1 MLKILN
7 SPTMYYQVYK
17 SLYISPKLP
26 IPIIWLERH
35 CSKLQLLTITRLCF
49 GKVLFSGK
57 NNGIFGLA
65 HVRLCHVD
73 YLKTGT
79 EGWQKI
85 LLT

>member
-1 MLKILN
+1 MA
-7 SPTMYYQVYK
+7 Y
-17 SLYISPKLP
+17 
-26 IPIIWLERH
+26 H
-35 CSKLQLLTITRLCF
+35 CSITRLCF

-65 HVRLCHVD
+65 HVKLCHVD